1 MIDFQWFNLISGG
14 VITCNICK
22 EIDWQDLSEVSKMV
36 VSSLNLNNEEQFH
49 VINHNPFD
57 D

>member
-1 MIDFQWFNLISGG
+1 MISFNSGG
-14 VITCNICK
+14 VIACNICK
-22 EIDWQDLSEVSKMV
+22 EIDCQALGEVSKMV
-36 VSSLNLNNEEQFH
+36 ISSLNLNNEQQFH

>member
-1 MIDFQWFNLISGG
+1 MIA
-14 VITCNICK
+14 CNISK
-22 EIDWQDLSEVSKMV
+22 KNDRQALGEVSKMV
-36 VSSLNLNNEEQFH
+36 VQSLNLNNKQQIH